1 MKSSNCCWSWTNING
16 KVSRQEFKEY
26 MVAEFDRLDK
36 DKSGELDVKKLAQS
50 QFQVFLP
57 LPVSR
62 RSRFLHIF
70 AQKGFEPRVP

>member
-1 MKSSNCCWSWTNING
+1 
-16 KVSRQEFKEY
+16 